1 MADGLERG
9 GEDVPCLGREKLL
22 LFFISSI
29 VSCNFS
35 YSLFPFSG
43 GIATDGNSAVTRHG
57 CRIDGDPSLARYS
70 IQTVRKIHLTIPLI
84 KNKRS
89 FSRPRHGTSSPPR
102 SNPSAK

>member
-57 CRIDGDPSLARYS
+57 RRIDSDPDLTSIP
-70 IQTVRKIHLTIPLI
+70 IQTVRKIQFTIPLI
-84 KNKRS
+84 KSRS
-89 FSRPRHGTSSPPR
+89 FFKFWHISCPDT
-102 SNPSAK
+102 A

>member
-57 CRIDGDPSLARYS
+57 RRIDGGPHIITIPL
-70 IQTVRKIHLTIPLI
+70 QTVRKIQFLVRL
-84 KNKRS
+84 
-89 FSRPRHGTSSPPR
+89 
-102 SNPSAK
+102 